1 MTTKTHDLEAEL
13 ELSLLQISQLQEELE
28 YYYTKYTEATNHPA
42 SEAGFND
49 DFLMPLKLLRNARL
63 ADEGYQN
70 SSDATVNASLIRK
83 LESVEAENQSL
94 KEDCAQIE
102 TLKTDKKNL
111 QDQLQQAH
119 ALSTELE
126 GKNTALEEKTA
137 ELEGK
142 NTALEEKTVE
152 LKGKN
157 TALEEKTAELKGK
170 NTALEEKTAELEG
183 KNTALEEKTAELEGK
198 NTELAE
204 VLNGLKNECS
214 AHKDRLT
221 QQDNLIA
228 DSADSIENIN
238 RELIEAHQKNSSLQ
252 EQLSISEAEKDQLQ
266 EALDERTRQ
275 RDEENHWHNENKN
288 WAESLNKQVEGLK
301 AEAGEKN
308 RTVSLSQKML
318 AKAQIDLDHLRES
331 YAEKVTAEK
340 ELVELVKELREKL
353 TLASKY
359 YFKLQQEHPE
369 LLTSAEHTK
378 AD

>member
-1 MTTKTHDLEAEL
+1 
-13 ELSLLQISQLQEELE
+13 
-28 YYYTKYTEATNHPA
+28 
-42 SEAGFND
+42 
-49 DFLMPLKLLRNARL
+49 L
-63 ADEGYQN
+63 A
-70 SSDATVNASLIRK
+70 A
-83 LESVEAENQSL
+83 
-94 KEDCAQIE
+94 
-102 TLKTDKKNL
+102 
-111 QDQLQQAH
+111 
-119 ALSTELE
+119 
-126 GKNTALEEKTA
+126 
-137 ELEGK
+137 
-142 NTALEEKTVE
+142 
-152 LKGKN
+152 
-157 TALEEKTAELKGK
+157 
-170 NTALEEKTAELEG
+170 
-183 KNTALEEKTAELEGK
+183 K

-214 AHKDRLT
+214 EHKDRLT

-228 DSADSIENIN
+228 DSTDSIENIN